1 MRKRSNANKPVPRPA
16 AKSAPI
22 TGGMGFVPILVGL
35 VLFAGTLLLCDV
47 YSPGVAAPD
56 RWPWW
61 IDRILALPIPLT
73 APSDLRTYSIPVGL
87 ATLLIC
93 FVFRRQRIRTGGLPR
108 TWWFETVAA
117 ATVLWACV
125 SAWRNDVWDRTG
137 GWIFA
142 LACGAA
148 WAAVLARAF
157 KPRVVGWTLIL
168 GSIVAVLGAGLSLLH
183 RNVLG
188 APYFQ
193 LPVGPI
199 TLTASLGALWSA
211 MALAWL
217 VAALLDKPVA
227 TPPGVKV
234 DNVDRKSGPSI
245 TGLIFALITALISL
259 TLFWAA
265 GRRGAGLGLAAGLGV
280 VTFAACWRRFT
291 SSKVRALLIAM
302 TATSLVAVAVFVRS
316 QIQSTERVV
325 SGPLKIRLIYWEKML
340 ETIRQAPVFGVGP
353 DQFVTTMT
361 TALARRRAEEPR
373 VVHGVVDYEGHNEWL
388 QAVYE
393 LGVPGGLL
401 YLTLPV
407 GVVILGWR
415 AWRRARGIH
424 RLVLPALLAG
434 IVTVIVAEAS
444 SINLR
449 HPILQA
455 WYWTLL
461 GLTLAASREER
472 EDAPPISSTRTAWL
486 RVAGVLAALFVLF
499 VVAVDVRAALHHARG
514 RSLMN
519 RDDIEASK
527 ELIQARGRLGTA
539 QWLATRSD
547 LGTSQA
553 NVLRQYRKPLTSQ
566 PAQSP
571 ADVDMRNRWGEKA
584 MMTWWEILSA
594 SPGYSD
600 TGFRLAEA
608 QTNANDIP
616 SALVTLEIYL
626 RDANPY
632 DVQANVLWASI
643 ANRPPMENLEAVCRG
658 LRSGALNKWLGY
670 HAARSLGTAQAIDQ
684 WPARVEDARKDV
696 ARPSETDWKNP
707 LAPEVLRL
715 EAFRLASL
723 KQFAEAA
730 EVQMLAAEAYR
741 QLDASR
747 SPVARIMPAMAD
759 AWYLAA
765 WATFVSD
772 PTRFDAAF
780 KMMLEAERSV
790 QLGMAGDDDGNKKAE
805 LKDVVLAERTDEL
818 LQLMRFSAKMHLMA
832 QRDLRPVVNRIV
844 WSLGQPSPSQATIDA
859 ELGRIAAELVKTM
872 GELPME
878 RRPSE
883 FARIVDVARRYLPQ

>member
-1 MRKRSNANKPVPRPA
+1 
-16 AKSAPI
+16 
-22 TGGMGFVPILVGL
+22 MGFVPILVGL
-35 VLFAGTLLLCDV
+35 VLLACTLLLCDV
-47 YSPGVAAPD
+47 YSPGVQSPD

-61 IDRILALPIPLT
+61 VDRLLAAPIPLT
-73 APSDLRTYSIPVGL
+73 APSDLRLYSIPVGL
-87 ATLLIC
+87 AALLIC
-93 FVFRRQRIRTGGLPR
+93 FAIKSGRVRTGTFPR
-108 TWWFETVAA
+108 TWWFETIAA
-117 ATVLWACV
+117 AAVLWACA
-125 SAWRNDVWDRTG
+125 SAWRNDVWDRSW
-137 GWIFA
+137 GWIFT

-148 WAAVLARAF
+148 WAAMLARVCR
-157 KPRVVGWTLIL
+157 PRLVGRTLIF
-168 GSIVAVLGAGLSLLH
+168 GAAVAVLGAGLSLLH

-188 APYFQ
+188 VPYFQ

-199 TLTASLGALWSA
+199 TLTASLGAMWCA

-217 VAALLDKPVA
+217 VAALLDKRDASPSGAKRDV
-227 TPPGVKV
+227 G
-234 DNVDRKSGPSI
+234 DRNQGPSI
-245 TGLIFALITALISL
+245 TGLLVALITAILSL

-265 GRRGAGLGLAAGLGV
+265 GRRGAGLGLAGGLGV
-280 VTFAACWRRFT
+280 ITFAAWWRRFPG
-291 SSKVRALLIAM
+291 SKSRAILLAIAA
-302 TATSLVAVAVFVRS
+302 TALVAVAVFVRS

-340 ETIRQAPVFGVGP
+340 EFIRKAPAFGVGP

-388 QAVYE
+388 QAIFE
-393 LGVPGGLL
+393 LGIPGGLL
-401 YLTLPV
+401 YLALPA
-407 GVVILGWR
+407 GVFIAGWR
-415 AWRRARGIH
+415 RWRRADGLRRFI
-424 RLVLPALLAG
+424 LPSLMAG
-434 IVTVIVAEAS
+434 IATVFVAEAS

-461 GLTLAASREER
+461 GLTLAVSREDDDEPSR
-472 EDAPPISSTRTAWL
+472 VSSARTAWL
-486 RVAGVLAALFVLF
+486 RVAAGLAALFVLF
-499 VVAVDVRAALHHARG
+499 VVIADVRAVLHHAKG
-514 RSLMN
+514 RSLLN

-527 ELIQARGRLGTA
+527 ELLQAKGRLGTA
-539 QWLATRSD
+539 KWLATRSD
-547 LGTSQA
+547 LGTAQA
-553 NVLRQYRKPLTSQ
+553 NVLRRYRKPLSSQ

-571 ADVDMRNRWGEKA
+571 ADVDMRNRWGQKA
-584 MMTWWEILSA
+584 MMTWWEILMA

-616 SALVTLEIYL
+616 SALVTLDIYL

-670 HAARSLGTAQAIDQ
+670 HAARALGTTQAIDQ
-684 WPARVEDARKDV
+684 WPARVEEARMDV
-696 ARPSETDWKNP
+696 ARPSETEWKNP

-723 KQFAEAA
+723 KRFAEAA
-730 EVQMLAAEAYR
+730 AMQRMAAEAYR
-741 QLDASR
+741 RLDESR

-765 WATFVSD
+765 RFTFDAD
-772 PTRFDAAF
+772 PAQSDAAF

-790 QLGMAGDDDGNKKAE
+790 QLGVAGDDGVEKRAE

-818 LQLMRFSAKMHLMA
+818 LQLMRFSAKMHLIA

-844 WSLGQPSPSQATIDA
+844 WSLGQPSPSPAAIDA
-859 ELGRIAAELVKTM
+859 ELGRIAAELVKTYAD
-872 GELPME
+872 LPGD
-878 RRPSE
+878 RRPAE
-883 FARIVDVARRYLPQ
+883 FARIVDIARRYLPH